1 MKTTIITYTIKIV
14 IAILE
19 YVLKKYGKKEGQE
32 VEYVQDIQINE
43 DASKMFSEFIKKHTK
58 KISEE
63 SKKEESENSDSAEQS
78 ETKDEALNA

>member
-19 YVLKKYGKKEGQE
+19 YVLKKYGKREGQE
-32 VEYVQDIQINE
+32 VEYVQDVQINE

-58 KISEE
+58 KISED
-63 SKKEESENSDSAEQS
+63 SKKEEIENSNNAEQS
-78 ETKDEALNA
+78 ETKEEVSHA